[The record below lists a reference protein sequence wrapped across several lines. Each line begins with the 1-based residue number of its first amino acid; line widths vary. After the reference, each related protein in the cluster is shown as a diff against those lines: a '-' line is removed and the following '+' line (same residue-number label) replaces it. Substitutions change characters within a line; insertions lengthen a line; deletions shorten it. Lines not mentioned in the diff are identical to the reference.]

1 MAYVRE
7 CWDNKEKRAELA
19 KKHCADMAFHFA
31 RLISD
36 SVTETEM
43 YFPDFVM
50 EHVEVSA
57 EHKTEFIVADLDSV
71 SAIFEYDA
79 GKTAVL
85 NFSSYKN
92 PGGMFLNGSKAQEEC
107 LCHESTLYNVLKDF
121 QVGFYDWNNQH
132 KNKALYLNR
141 GLYSPN
147 IAFIHGGKQKAC
159 DVITCAAPNKSAAQK
174 YQNVTD
180 EENRACLIDRIRFVL
195 DIAAQNKV
203 NTLILGAY
211 GCGVFGQDATEVAE
225 LFKHYLTTTHKMF
238 DTVVFAVPNGVNG
251 NLSKFREVFDAPKHE
266 DINDMCNVNAN
277 DLISREKV
285 MERII
290 PRMNSARTGSLEHQ
304 RLSNIFKEV
313 VEMPIAYDTNK
324 VTDEL
329 EEYLF
334 QKYCIE
340 GDMNID
346 AILKRGGLNA
356 N

>member
-7 CWDNKEKRAELA
+7 YWDDKEKRAELA

-50 EHVEVSA
+50 EPVEVPA
-57 EHKTEFIVADLDSV
+57 EHKTEFVVADLDSV
-71 SAIFEYDA
+71 SAIFEYDT

-107 LCHESTLYNVLKDF
+107 LCHASTLYNVLKSF

-147 IAFIHGGKQKAC
+147 IVFIQNDKRKAC

-180 EENRACLIDRIRFVL
+180 EKNRACLIDRIRFVL

-238 DTVVFAVPNGVNG
+238 DTVVFAVPAGRDG
-251 NLSKFREVFDAPKHE
+251 NLSKFRSVFNTEQEVKTT
-266 DINDMCNVNAN
+266 M
-277 DLISREKV
+277 
-285 MERII
+285 
-290 PRMNSARTGSLEHQ
+290 RTE
-304 RLSNIFKEV
+304 NIK
-313 VEMPIAYDTNK
+313 
-324 VTDEL
+324 
-329 EEYLF
+329 
-334 QKYCIE
+334 
-340 GDMNID
+340 
-346 AILKRGGLNA
+346 
-356 N
+356 